1 MLYNCHP
8 IGLSDCGL
16 HSACVQQ
23 YSYQHLLSLHP
34 HKLQEWKVNW
44 TILYCTLQNLKMLC
58 IIIALT
64 NLYGYFE
71 DKNSFKVAPSTGG
84 LPQDQSLL
92 TPFQLPLP
100 SLKTFYLLGRNT
112 ILPSVKQLCNSAE
125 TQTSVKNFR
134 HL

>member
-44 TILYCTLQNLKMLC
+44 TILYFTK
-58 IIIALT
+58 
-64 NLYGYFE
+64 F
-71 DKNSFKVAPSTGG
+71 KNVVYHHCSN
-84 LPQDQSLL
+84 QSVLI
-92 TPFQLPLP
+92 F
-100 SLKTFYLLGRNT
+100 
-112 ILPSVKQLCNSAE
+112 
-125 TQTSVKNFR
+125 
-134 HL
+134 

>member
-1 MLYNCHP
+1 MPVYNSTAISTFCP
-8 IGLSDCGL
+8 CTLTSFRNGKSTG
-16 HSACVQQ
+16 
-23 YSYQHLLSLHP
+23 
-34 HKLQEWKVNW
+34 
-44 TILYCTLQNLKMLC
+44 LYCTLQNLKMLC

-71 DKNSFKVAPSTGG
+71 DKHSFKVAPSTGG

-112 ILPSVKQLCNSAE
+112 AICETILPSVKKLCLMCRNSYICE
-125 TQTSVKNFR
+125 EFQTSVKKFR